1 MPLTEPS
8 HLILIRRKL
17 NLVRKKQS
25 KLFKQ
30 IFLCAYSHLSWYF
43 FHIFCFF
50 ISSALVF
57 NFFYSFS
64 LSFIFKLL
72 SMSNTKRR
80 KIHKKKTFNDGKM
93 LQDYDIFFLLK
104 SYHSR
109 YLSSPLEFLPFN
121 LIAFSFYF
129 FNWHFSPLT
138 AWNCL
143 KSEPPDEKLIMLPP
157 SSLEL
162 Y

>member
-1 MPLTEPS
+1 MC
-8 HLILIRRKL
+8 ILSSL
-17 NLVRKKQS
+17 L
-25 KLFKQ
+25 
-30 IFLCAYSHLSWYF
+30 IFLPYLLLFY
-43 FHIFCFF
+43 I
-50 ISSALVF
+50 ISSCIQ
-57 NFFYSFS
+57 FFLFI
-64 LSFIFKLL
+64 LSFL
-72 SMSNTKRR
+72 SYLNYSQWATQSEEKF
-80 KIHKKKTFNDGKM
+80 IKKKTFNDGKM

>member
-1 MPLTEPS
+1 MHT
-8 HLILIRRKL
+8 LISLDI
-17 NLVRKKQS
+17 S
-25 KLFKQ
+25 STSSA
-30 IFLCAYSHLSWYF
+30 FLYHQLLYS
-43 FHIFCFF
+43 IFF
-50 ISSALVF
+50 IH
-57 NFFYSFS
+57 S
-64 LSFIFKLL
+64 LISFIFKLL